1 MSKRKIIDYLLI
13 FFLFIFL
20 NTFPLSDLTNNPWIW
35 FSVYCVMNVAFLIF
49 LYFFVKKRSC
59 LVTYPHGWRKKSLWL
74 LLPLILV
81 SASNFIYLFFV
92 PSDVTS
98 SLNWTFPLYVVL
110 TVFTALK
117 EEAIF
122 RLLLIPNLDKVH
134 HRFWRIILSSAI
146 FGIAHLS
153 NFLITF
159 DATYLIQIV
168 YTFGFGII
176 LGFIYEYGRS
186 YLMCVIFHFVF
197 NTINGTIFETIT
209 PITTNFSLYIVINI
223 VVSLV
228 AALYLFIIY
237 WIFLRKEK
245 RTVDE
250 LTTKTI

>member
-1 MSKRKIIDYLLI
+1 MSKRKVIDYLLI

-35 FSVYCVMNVAFLIF
+35 FSVYCVMNVAFLVF

-59 LVTYPHGWRKKSLWL
+59 LVIYPRGLRKKNLWL
-74 LLPLILV
+74 LLPLIVV
-81 SASNFIYLFFV
+81 SASNFIYLLFI

-98 SLNWTFPLYVVL
+98 TLSWTFPLYVVL
-110 TVFTALK
+110 TIFTALK

-159 DATYLIQIV
+159 DVTYLLQIV

-186 YLMCVIFHFVF
+186 YLVCVIFHFVF
-197 NTINGTIFETIT
+197 NTINGTIFEAIAPT
-209 PITTNFSLYIVINI
+209 TTNFPLYLMINVAISLA
-223 VVSLV
+223 
-228 AALYLFIIY
+228 AALYLFVIY
-237 WIFLRKEK
+237 WTVLRKEK
-245 RTVDE
+245 RLVDE
-250 LTTKTI
+250 MTIKTI